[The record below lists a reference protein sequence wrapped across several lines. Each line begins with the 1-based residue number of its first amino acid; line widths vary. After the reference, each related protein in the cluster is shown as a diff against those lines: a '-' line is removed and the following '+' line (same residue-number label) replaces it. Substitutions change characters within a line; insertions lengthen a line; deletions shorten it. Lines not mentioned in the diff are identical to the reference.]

1 MKKDEKPSVGVL
13 IALKAKDKMKGEKK
27 EKDYDKMYAEMAA
40 EILEAVEDK
49 DAKKLGMLLKDF
61 VKTCAHNPCGMKH

>member
-1 MKKDEKPSVGVL
+1 MEKNEKPSVGVL
-13 IALKAKDKMKGEKK
+13 IALKAKEKMKGK
-27 EKDYDKMYAEMAA
+27 EKDHDKMYAEMAG

-61 VKTCAHNPCGMKH
+61 VKTCAQSV